1 MSGKKRAFTLVE
13 ILVSILILGI
23 VMSAVLTIFYS
34 VFESYQFHQDIN
46 EAKQRG
52 QIALAAI
59 EPYVINAG
67 LGMPNTKSS
76 FQKAFNGLTALLPAT
91 ENLKFEIP
99 VQIARNGVV
108 PTTDKIKGDEVW
120 LVFSVPSGAGINYK
134 YSFTDGEKKS
144 ISDATDS
151 IVNIADLDLVTTENR
166 TTFKGWLTFSAS
178 LAPFWVTTFNK
189 STKLLEVQT
198 DLRQVVNAFDE
209 VHYVRA
215 VKIRTDDD
223 GNLTINRLDGTGEQP
238 VIEGVAGLWCT
249 FDPQGDRVLTISV
262 LARGE
267 TRHTKQYQTV
277 YEGWPADAPQP
288 QGLDRNYRYAV
299 VSRSWRIR
307 N

>member
-1 MSGKKRAFTLVE
+1 MR
-13 ILVSILILGI
+13 
-23 VMSAVLTIFYS
+23 
-34 VFESYQFHQDIN
+34 
-46 EAKQRG
+46 
-52 QIALAAI
+52 
-59 EPYVINAG
+59 YVINAG

-134 YSFTDGEKKS
+134 YSFPDGEKKS
-144 ISDATDS
+144 FSDATDS

-223 GNLTINRLDGTGEQP
+223 GNLTINRLDGRRTTGNRS
-238 VIEGVAGLWCT
+238 VAELWCT

-262 LARGE
+262 LAVVKHGIQNNTRRFTKDGRGC
-267 TRHTKQYQTV
+267 
-277 YEGWPADAPQP
+277 PQP
-288 QGLDRNYRYAV
+288 QGLIVIIDTRWFEKLEDTKLKRESEMRNAV
-299 VSRSWRIR
+299 SPSGKRHGSP
-307 N
+307 